1 MGLGQIRRS
10 SSRHHGKAEE
20 IADEQKQNRSHTDG
34 EDMIPLPDPK
44 MARPLL
50 LLLATESARREEEA
64 YFAAPI

>member
-1 MGLGQIRRS
+1 V
-10 SSRHHGKAEE
+10 EE

-50 LLLATESARREEEA
+50 LLLATEAARREEEA
-64 YFAAPI
+64 YLAAPI